1 MTRLSNL
8 DINRMSL
15 PKHVLTTKRCSEQH
29 CSKGFWKSNGIC
41 VDLFVAY
48 NTERCSPIYSI
59 TGQKLWHCVA
69 TCQYESF
76 SFSHRWNT
84 AKQLWQSVFPSEFSK
99 VPHQSR
105 LPGHYG
111 KIYFQRG
118 SFENLPQ
125 GRLLMSPPRSYKTRP
140 RISSSAIAYKGI
152 VYLESAG
159 QLQQLRKQEKHMVC
173 QPVQPLADKIRQ
185 DLLSGCIQLGPLC
198 CLNYTAPFI
207 SSLVNWTYLYKLVSS
222 TLCKFHLQ
230 CKMQRHLVTES
241 RSYIT

>member
-84 AKQLWQSVFPSEFSK
+84 AKHLWQHSLLDK
-99 VPHQSR
+99 VYFLVNFQNSHTRVVSWALWENI
-105 LPGHYG
+105 LPVELCQYWL
-111 KIYFQRG
+111 FQ
-118 SFENLPQ
+118 
-125 GRLLMSPPRSYKTRP
+125 YW
-140 RISSSAIAYKGI
+140 SSSTGSIFSSIDPVANSG
-152 VYLESAG
+152 LEA
-159 QLQQLRKQEKHMVC
+159 L
-173 QPVQPLADKIRQ
+173 KICHRV
-185 DLLSGCIQLGPLC
+185 GC
-198 CLNYTAPFI
+198 
-207 SSLVNWTYLYKLVSS
+207 
-222 TLCKFHLQ
+222 
-230 CKMQRHLVTES
+230 
-241 RSYIT
+241 